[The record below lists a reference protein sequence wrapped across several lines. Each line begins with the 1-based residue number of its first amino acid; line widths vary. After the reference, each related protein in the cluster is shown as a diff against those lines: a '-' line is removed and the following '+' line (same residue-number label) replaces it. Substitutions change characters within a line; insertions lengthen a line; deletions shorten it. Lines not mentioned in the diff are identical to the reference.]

1 MFPWTYKLKY
11 LSKSTLQVFLCFHV
25 SMFICLAERVT
36 ICKLF
41 LFEIKN
47 QYSHIDYNNIQY
59 KMSESYPFLRV
70 RTASLPSPS
79 SCIATLWYCMHE
91 SVHSFSGLLDSA
103 TSLGRGNLH
112 IPPVA
117 TENVVIT
124 LPFLRTFCNG
134 GMHTSP
140 DIIACKKRGKNYI
153 YMNTILCYRSCYSIR
168 QKYSETTM
176 RVLKFTKKSH
186 HQILSQLYV
195 LKTNSS

>member
-1 MFPWTYKLKY
+1 MSL
-11 LSKSTLQVFLCFHV
+11 
-25 SMFICLAERVT
+25 CLAERVT
-36 ICKLF
+36 ICKIF

-47 QYSHIDYNNIQY
+47 QHLHIDYNNIQC

-79 SCIATLWYCMHE
+79 SCMATLWYCMHE

-140 DIIACKKRGKNYI
+140 AIIACKKR
-153 YMNTILCYRSCYSIR
+153 
-168 QKYSETTM
+168 E
-176 RVLKFTKKSH
+176 
-186 HQILSQLYV
+186 
-195 LKTNSS
+195 KTNLHRHNFMLQELLFDTAEVQAYWKHYERVVKFAKQIPPSDFMSTLRFED